1 MKVMNQPR
9 QPAAIQEAPYQSRQ
23 LESRATTGEPTRVC
37 DSCIRKKAKLQATKG
52 DQPAFVA
59 SSEEKLARREPHATR
74 QASSVEQRPL
84 FRPFLEPYARPISE
98 SSPQTSDNGQSP
110 AQYEISTQQEEYL
123 LDQYFEIAQDA
134 NPIFSKANF
143 LDKYRNSLCNEG
155 LISVMVTITAKLIG
169 YKLFPEECVLN
180 TRIDLLL
187 GSSLLEDDIVGDS
200 PSLDQFRKACML
212 ALYDFHQFPGHQ
224 SWMRIGRLTRMAYRI
239 GLDRLE
245 PLRAMCP
252 DWGCLS
258 KEDIEEW
265 RSVWWCI
272 YRLDS
277 YSNLS
282 SGTPYLIDNSF
293 VNTSLLLD
301 ACELNGESSPLTL
314 YLPGDSEHLWKLLP
328 TITSNLETR
337 MKNIHIISISAMRQ
351 AGLVAGI
358 RLLRP
363 QEEIASHLVKFE
375 RHLSALCLALPHG
388 WFNPGRN
395 AFTNESPLDHHARL
409 ITVFHL
415 RMARL
420 LSSIVACSRTQDDG
434 WMSSWQQV
442 LETCQDIAH
451 IAGQWN
457 SSFCIQVDPAICFII
472 FTALIFLDLHM
483 KSTGTASPELL
494 STIDHDKTVLRL
506 QLDQFARIWT
516 LPRLLSLSFA
526 GFSESVSG
534 PLSHRQITLILSRF
548 EAPLHPRWLGFL
560 STAQA
565 TLAAFQ

>member
-1 MKVMNQPR
+1 MRGWIKH
-9 QPAAIQEAPYQSRQ
+9 
-23 LESRATTGEPTRVC
+23 RVLTILC
-37 DSCIRKKAKLQATKG
+37 
-52 DQPAFVA
+52 A
-59 SSEEKLARREPHATR
+59 SIEGREPHAAR
-74 QASSVEQRPL
+74 QASGLDQRPL
-84 FRPFLEPYARPISE
+84 GQPFLGPCTRPISE
-98 SSPQTSDNGQSP
+98 PSPQTSDNGQSP
-110 AQYEISTQQEEYL
+110 AQYEISKQQEEYL
-123 LDQYFEIAQDA
+123 YGPFIFSICVVLRQLMHRLDQYFEIAQDA

-180 TRIDLLL
+180 ARIDLLL

-258 KEDIEEW
+258 KDDIEEW

-301 ACELNGESSPLTL
+301 ACEPNGESSPMTL
-314 YLPGDSEHLWKLLP
+314 YLPADSEHLWKLLP
-328 TITSNLETR
+328 TIISNLETR

-363 QEEIASHLVKFE
+363 QEEIATHLVKFE

-395 AFTNESPLDHHARL
+395 AFTNESPL
-409 ITVFHL
+409 TT
-415 RMARL
+415 
-420 LSSIVACSRTQDDG
+420 TQG
-434 WMSSWQQV
+434 
-442 LETCQDIAH
+442 
-451 IAGQWN
+451 
-457 SSFCIQVDPAICFII
+457 
-472 FTALIFLDLHM
+472 
-483 KSTGTASPELL
+483 
-494 STIDHDKTVLRL
+494 
-506 QLDQFARIWT
+506 
-516 LPRLLSLSFA
+516 
-526 GFSESVSG
+526 
-534 PLSHRQITLILSRF
+534 
-548 EAPLHPRWLGFL
+548 
-560 STAQA
+560 
-565 TLAAFQ
+565 